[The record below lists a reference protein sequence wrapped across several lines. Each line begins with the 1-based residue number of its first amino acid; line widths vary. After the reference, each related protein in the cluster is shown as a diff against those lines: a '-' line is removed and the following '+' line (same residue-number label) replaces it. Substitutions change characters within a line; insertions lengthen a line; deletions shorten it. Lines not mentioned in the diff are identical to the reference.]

1 MDAMTDVPVIR
12 RSPVRPRDCNL
23 ARSFELIGDR
33 WTLLI
38 LRSAMY
44 GVRRF
49 DDFQAELD
57 VPRSVL
63 SARLAALVDAGIM
76 EKRDYREEGHRARV
90 EYPLTRMGSQLGLP
104 FFAMTEWGDR
114 WLSEGE
120 PHFGLRS
127 CANGQK
133 LRVMLVDE
141 RGKAVKPQDI
151 QYVVDDKVW
160 PPETHDQEPAR
171 TRRRSG

>member
-1 MDAMTDVPVIR
+1 MTDSPAIR
-12 RSPVRPRDCNL
+12 RSPVKPSDCNL

-49 DDFQAELD
+49 DDFQGELE

-76 EKRDYREEGHRARV
+76 ERQEYREEGQRARI
-90 EYPLTRMGSQLGLP
+90 EYPLTQMGRELGLP
-104 FFAMTEWGDR
+104 FFAMTAWGDR

-120 PHFGLRS
+120 AHFGLRS
-127 CANGQK
+127 RANGQK
-133 LRVMLVDE
+133 LKVMLADE
-141 RGKAVKPQDI
+141 RGKPVKPQDV
-151 QYVVDDKVW
+151 QYVVDEKVW
-160 PPETHDQEPAR
+160 PPETPDR
-171 TRRRSG
+171 VSRGSK

>member
-1 MDAMTDVPVIR
+1 MEAMTDVPAIR
-12 RSPVRPRDCNL
+12 RSPVKPGDCNL

-76 EKRDYREEGHRARV
+76 EKREYREEGQRARV
-90 EYPLTRMGSQLGLP
+90 EYPLTKMGGQLGLP

-114 WLSEGE
+114 WLAEGE
-120 PHFGLRS
+120 PHFGLQSR
-127 CANGQK
+127 ANGQR
-133 LRVMLVDE
+133 LRVALVDE
-141 RGKAVKPQDI
+141 RGKPVKPEDI
-151 QYVVDDKVW
+151 QYVVDEKVW
-160 PPETHDQEPAR
+160 PPQEPAKA
-171 TRRRSG
+171 RRKPG

>member
-1 MDAMTDVPVIR
+1 MTDAPVIR
-12 RSPVRPRDCNL
+12 RSPVKPRDCNL

-76 EKRDYREEGHRARV
+76 EKRDYRETGQRARI
-90 EYPLTRMGSQLGLP
+90 EYPLTKMGAQLGLP

-127 CANGQK
+127 RVSGRK

-141 RGKAVKPQDI
+141 RGKPVKPQDI

-160 PPETHDQEPAR
+160 PQETSDHEPAR
-171 TRRRSG
+171 PRRKSG

>member
-1 MDAMTDVPVIR
+1 MTDSPAIR
-12 RSPVRPRDCNL
+12 RSPVKPCDCNL

-33 WTLLI
+33 WMLLI

-76 EKRDYREEGHRARV
+76 ERREYREEGQRARI
-90 EYPLTRMGSQLGLP
+90 EYPLTKMGQDLGLP
-104 FFAMTEWGDR
+104 FFAMTAWGDK
-114 WLSEGE
+114 WLAEGE
-120 PHFGLRS
+120 PHFGLQSR
-127 CANGQK
+127 ANGQRLK
-133 LRVMLVDE
+133 VMLVDE
-141 RGKAVKPQDI
+141 RGKPVKPQDI

-160 PPETHDQEPAR
+160 PPEQPGKAR
-171 TRRRSG
+171 RKSG

>member
-1 MDAMTDVPVIR
+1 MDAMTDPPVIR
-12 RSPVRPRDCNL
+12 RSPVKPCDCNL

-49 DDFQAELD
+49 DDFQAELE

-63 SARLAALVDAGIM
+63 SARLAALVDAGMM
-76 EKRDYREEGHRARV
+76 ERREYREEGQRARI
-90 EYPLTRMGSQLGLP
+90 EYPLTDMGAELGLP
-104 FFAMTEWGDR
+104 FFAMTTWGDK
-114 WLSEGE
+114 WLAEGE
-120 PHFGLRS
+120 PLFGLRS
-127 CANGQK
+127 RANGQK

-141 RGKAVKPQDI
+141 RGKPVKPQDI
-151 QYVVDDKVW
+151 QYVVANKVW
-160 PPETHDQEPAR
+160 PAE
-171 TRRRSG
+171 

>member
-1 MDAMTDVPVIR
+1 MTDAPAIR
-12 RSPVRPRDCNL
+12 RSPVRPCDCNL

-49 DDFQAELD
+49 DDFQAELE

-76 EKRDYREEGHRARV
+76 ERREYREEGQRGRI
-90 EYPLTRMGSQLGLP
+90 EYPLTDMGAELGLP
-104 FFAMTEWGDR
+104 FFAMTTWGDK
-114 WLSEGE
+114 WLAEGE
-120 PHFGLRS
+120 PLFGLRS
-127 CANGQK
+127 RANGQK

-141 RGKAVKPQDI
+141 RGKPVKPEDI
-151 QYVVDDKVW
+151 QYVVDKKVW
-160 PPETHDQEPAR
+160 PPQEADRP
-171 TRRRSG
+171 RRKSG

>member
-1 MDAMTDVPVIR
+1 MVDAMTDSPAVR

-63 SARLAALVDAGIM
+63 SSRLAGLVDAGIM
-76 EKRDYREEGHRARV
+76 ERREYREEGQRARI
-90 EYPLTRMGSQLGLP
+90 EYPLTKMGGQLGLP
-104 FFAMTEWGDR
+104 FFAMTAWGDR
-114 WLSEGE
+114 WLAEGE

-127 CANGQK
+127 RANGQK
-133 LRVMLVDE
+133 LRVVLVDE
-141 RGKAVKPQDI
+141 RGKPVKPQDV

-160 PPETHDQEPAR
+160 PPEEPGKM
-171 TRRRSG
+171 RRKSG

>member
-1 MDAMTDVPVIR
+1 MRDAPAIR

-33 WTLLI
+33 WMLLI

-76 EKRDYREEGHRARV
+76 ERRDYREEGQRARI
-90 EYPLTRMGSQLGLP
+90 EYPLTKMGSQLGLP

-114 WLSEGE
+114 WLAEGE
-120 PHFGLRS
+120 PHFGLQSR
-127 CANGQK
+127 ANGQR

-141 RGKAVKPQDI
+141 RGKPVKPQDV
-151 QYVVDDKVW
+151 QFVVDDKVW
-160 PPETHDQEPAR
+160 PPEGPGKAR
-171 TRRRSG
+171 RKSG

>member
-1 MDAMTDVPVIR
+1 MTDSPTIR
-12 RSPVRPRDCNL
+12 RSPVKPSDCNL

-63 SARLAALVDAGIM
+63 SARLAALVDCGIM
-76 EKRDYREEGHRARV
+76 ERREYREEGRRARI
-90 EYPLTRMGSQLGLP
+90 EYPLTKMGNQLGLP

-114 WLSEGE
+114 WLAEGE

-127 CANGQK
+127 RANGQK
-133 LRVMLVDE
+133 LRVALVDE
-141 RGKAVKPQDI
+141 RGRPVKPQDV
-151 QYVVDDKVW
+151 QFVVDDKVW
-160 PPETHDQEPAR
+160 PPEEPGKAR
-171 TRRRSG
+171 RKSG

>member
-1 MDAMTDVPVIR
+1 MTDAPLVR
-12 RSPVRPRDCNL
+12 RSPVKPCDCNL

-44 GVRRF
+44 GVCRF

-76 EKRDYREEGHRARV
+76 EKRDYREQGQRARI
-90 EYPLTRMGSQLGLP
+90 EYPLTRMGAELGLP
-104 FFAMTEWGDR
+104 FFAMTAWGDK
-114 WLSEGE
+114 WLGEGE

-127 CANGQK
+127 RANGQK
-133 LRVMLVDE
+133 LRVALVDE
-141 RGKAVKPQDI
+141 RGKPAKPEDI
-151 QYVVDDKVW
+151 QYVVDKKAW
-160 PPETHDQEPAR
+160 PHETRDQGTAKAPRKSA
-171 TRRRSG
+171 

>member
-1 MDAMTDVPVIR
+1 MTDRPAIR
-12 RSPVRPRDCNL
+12 RSPVKPCDCNL

-76 EKRDYREEGHRARV
+76 ERREYREEGQRARI
-90 EYPLTRMGSQLGLP
+90 EYPLTKMGAELGLP
-104 FFAMTEWGDR
+104 FFAMTAWGDK
-114 WLSEGE
+114 WLAEGE
-120 PHFGLRS
+120 PAFGLRS
-127 CANGQK
+127 RTSGRK
-133 LRVMLVDE
+133 LKVALVDE
-141 RGKAVKPQDI
+141 RGKPVKPQDV
-151 QYVVDDKVW
+151 QYVVRDEVW
-160 PPETHDQEPAR
+160 PPEEPAQP
-171 TRRRSG
+171 RRKSG